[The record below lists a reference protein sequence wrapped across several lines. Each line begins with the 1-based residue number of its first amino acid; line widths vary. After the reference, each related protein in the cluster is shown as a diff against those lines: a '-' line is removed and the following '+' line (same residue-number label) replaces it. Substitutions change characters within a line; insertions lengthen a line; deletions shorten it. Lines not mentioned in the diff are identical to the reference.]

1 MNEAAIPKD
10 VSATQPW
17 SEKGKAPWA
26 VVACVDTL
34 NGIQTVRLLARKDI
48 RVVGLIS
55 DPHNPYGR
63 TRLCEKVLVADPEGP
78 ELVSTLLHLGPQFS
92 AKPVLYPVNDPVVG
106 LVSRHREEL
115 ADYYHIVLPPTDIV
129 DMMLSKDAFYAYAEE
144 HDLPIPR
151 TVTVEGPDDL
161 KRAIESLTF
170 PCIVKPQRRLAIWHQ
185 FTKYKGVKVAD
196 TSELQ
201 ALYNACHQKVGT
213 VIVQEWIVGSSA
225 DLYSCNLYMDAN
237 SDPLATFVARK
248 LRQWPPDVGS
258 SSSGEECHNEKVL
271 KLAVDLFRST
281 RCRGLAYL
289 EVKRDVRTGRHVI
302 IEPNIGRPTGRSPI
316 AEAGGVELIYTMY
329 CDALGLPL
337 PPNRKQTY
345 GGVKW
350 IYLRWDI
357 QSALVHL
364 WRREL
369 TFGDWYQSF
378 RGKKAYALFSWN
390 DPGPFI
396 WDLWATTV
404 KAASTLL
411 FPRRKPRSKVNF

>member
-1 MNEAAIPKD
+1 
-10 VSATQPW
+10 
-17 SEKGKAPWA
+17 
-26 VVACVDTL
+26 
-34 NGIQTVRLLARKDI
+34 
-48 RVVGLIS
+48 
-55 DPHNPYGR
+55 
-63 TRLCEKVLVADPEGP
+63 
-78 ELVSTLLHLGPQFS
+78 
-92 AKPVLYPVNDPVVG
+92 
-106 LVSRHREEL
+106 
-115 ADYYHIVLPPTDIV
+115 
-129 DMMLSKDAFYAYAEE
+129 
-144 HDLPIPR
+144 
-151 TVTVEGPDDL
+151 
-161 KRAIESLTF
+161 
-170 PCIVKPQRRLAIWHQ
+170 LAIWHQ
-185 FTKYKGVKVAD
+185 FTKYKGIKVAD
-196 TSELQ
+196 ASELQ
-201 ALYNACHQKVGT
+201 ALYNACHQQVGT
-213 VIVQEWIVGSSA
+213 VIVQEWIVGSTA
-225 DLYSCNLYMDAN
+225 ELYSCNLYMDVN
-237 SDPLATFVARK
+237 SEPLATFVARK

-258 SSSGEECHNEKVL
+258 SSSGEECHNEEVL
-271 KLAVDLFRST
+271 KLAVDLFQST

-337 PPNRKQTY
+337 PRNRKQAY

-369 TFGDWYQSF
+369 TFADWYRSL

-411 FPRRKPRSKVNF
+411 FPDKKPKSKVKL